1 MGKTLNISDED
12 RALLTD
18 EEIAGMQ
25 EGEDFDEGQEE
36 GEGEGETAAAAAA
49 APADD
54 AAAQAAAQAEAD
66 SAAAAA
72 AAKPAGD
79 ASDKPAGEVE
89 QGTPTREPAKSVN
102 FQPELPADYDDQVKR
117 ITDEKKALFDQFEEG
132 DISNAEYATK
142 LDEIGKQERELERL
156 RDRVE
161 DATRAR
167 YETWVNV
174 HVGGFLAQHPEYQTN
189 PMLMGVLDNEVK
201 RLQSQADIDTDPQ
214 ILIDAHAAISKSF
227 PGVFSDAK
235 PAPAAQQEAKKPTPP
250 AAKPTVP
257 TLANVPAANIDQPG
271 EGKFS
276 YLDRLSETDPLR
288 FEAELA
294 KLSPADQNEYLA
306 S

>member
-1 MGKTLNISDED
+1 MAKTLNISDEE

-18 EEIAGMQ
+18 EEIAGLE

-36 GEGEGETAAAAAA
+36 DEGEGEPAAAAAA

-66 SAAAAA
+66 AAAAA
-72 AAKPAGD
+72 AAEAAAKPAAEGND
-79 ASDKPAGEVE
+79 GQDD
-89 QGTPTREPAKSVN
+89 QGTPTREPKQPVN

-117 ITDEKKALFDQFEEG
+117 IADAKKTLFEQFDEG

-142 LDEIGKQERELERL
+142 LDELGKEERELERL

-161 DATRAR
+161 DATRVR

-174 HVGGFLAQHPEYQTN
+174 HVGGFLEQHPEYQAS
-189 PMLMGVLDNEVK
+189 PRLMSLLDNEVK
-201 RLQSQADIDTDPQ
+201 RLQSQAEIDTDPQ
-214 ILIDAHAAISKSF
+214 ILVDAHAAISAEF
-227 PGVFSDAK
+227 PGVFGEAK
-235 PAPAAQQEAKKPTPP
+235 PAAQQEAKKPATPP

-257 TLANVPAANIDQPG
+257 TLAKVPAADIDQPG

-276 YLDRLSETDPLR
+276 FLDRLAESDPLR

-294 KLSPADQNEYLA
+294 KLSLADQNEYLA

>member
-1 MGKTLNISDED
+1 MGKTLNISDEE
-12 RALLTD
+12 RALLTE
-18 EEIAGMQ
+18 EEIAGME

-36 GEGEGETAAAAAA
+36 GEGEGEPAAAAAA

-66 SAAAAA
+66 AAAAEA
-72 AAKPAGD
+72 AAKPAGEGNEGQD
-79 ASDKPAGEVE
+79 D
-89 QGTPTREPAKSVN
+89 QGTPTREPKQPVN

-117 ITDEKKALFDQFEEG
+117 IADAKKTLFEQFDEG

-142 LDEIGKQERELERL
+142 LDELGKEERELERL

-201 RLQSQADIDTDPQ
+201 RLQSQAEIDTDPQ
-214 ILIDAHAAISKSF
+214 ILVDAHAAISKAF
-227 PGVFSDAK
+227 PGVFGEAK
-235 PAPAAQQEAKKPTPP
+235 PAPAGQQEAKKPATPP

-257 TLANVPAANIDQPG
+257 TLANVPASNIDQPG
-271 EGKFS
+271 EGRFS

>member
-1 MGKTLNISDED
+1 MGKTLNISDEE

-18 EEIAGMQ
+18 EEIAGME

-36 GEGEGETAAAAAA
+36 GEDDTTAAAAA

-54 AAAQAAAQAEAD
+54 AAAQPAAQAEAD
-66 SAAAAA
+66 AAAAA
-72 AAKPAGD
+72 AAADKPADD
-79 ASDKPAGEVE
+79 ANDKPAGEAE
-89 QGTPTREPAKSVN
+89 QGTPTRETGKSVN
-102 FQPELPADYDDQVKR
+102 FQPELPADYDDQVTR
-117 ITDEKKALFDQFEEG
+117 IANEKKTLFEQFDEG
-132 DISNAEYATK
+132 DISNAEYASK
-142 LDEIGKQERELERL
+142 LDELGKQERELERL

-161 DATRAR
+161 DATRSR

-201 RLQSQADIDTDPQ
+201 RLQSQAEIDTDPQ

-227 PGVFSDAK
+227 PGVFGEAK